1 MRKQDLRNELREVL
15 KNVRETVEIWETL
28 PLEQLTRK
36 PNAYSWSAL
45 ECLDHLNQYADFY
58 LPEMRRRITEAP
70 RDAHPQFFP
79 GRLGDYFARSMKVT
93 NQQVKKMKAPK
104 DKRPVNGQVSNQALQ
119 RFLSDVDTLSVL
131 LDQAQSVN
139 WTKTK
144 TAISLTPWIKLRLGD
159 TFRFYVYHIDRH
171 VWQGQR
177 ALDGR

>member
-1 MRKQDLRNELREVL
+1 
-15 KNVRETVEIWETL
+15 
-28 PLEQLTRK
+28 
-36 PNAYSWSAL
+36 
-45 ECLDHLNQYADFY
+45 
-58 LPEMRRRITEAP
+58 
-70 RDAHPQFFP
+70 
-79 GRLGDYFARSMKVT
+79 
-93 NQQVKKMKAPK
+93 MKAPK
-104 DKRPVNGQVSNQALQ
+104 DKRPVKGQVSNQALQ